1 MFDMYG
7 QMKCISIFLAL
18 TLFST
23 QQVCYSLLLTNE
35 SFPLFSSK
43 YEFIFAPA
51 MRFLLKSLVGIEFI
65 QYFRFNFNIA
75 SNFKHVIPKGT
86 GIEWYYG
93 PIKNS

>member
-1 MFDMYG
+1 
-7 QMKCISIFLAL
+7 
-18 TLFST
+18 
-23 QQVCYSLLLTNE
+23 
-35 SFPLFSSK
+35 
-43 YEFIFAPA
+43 

-75 SNFKHVIPKGT
+75 SNFKHVIPRGT